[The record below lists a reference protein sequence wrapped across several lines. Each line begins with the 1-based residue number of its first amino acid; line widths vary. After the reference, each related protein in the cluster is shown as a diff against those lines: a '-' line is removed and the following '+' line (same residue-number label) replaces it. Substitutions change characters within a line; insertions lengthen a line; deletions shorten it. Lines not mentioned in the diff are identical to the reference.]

1 MKKRYVFYA
10 IIFALGISSV
20 YSQSLLDDENPV
32 DLNAWKNASWKEVSD
47 LLITPISNKVE
58 VKNGKGA
65 ILADGNAELIFPN
78 INQSYLL
85 SFNCK
90 IEPETIA
97 QLALTNENKL
107 SLTKSEFGT
116 IRTNGLEN
124 KPDLNATRA
133 TGLWQNIEISIDKS
147 KNLAG
152 FVTVNF
158 LKVNNLIVLQHV
170 VLPAKDLEKN
180 HLKFELSNGKM
191 AIKNLKILEQS
202 DIKPISLT
210 DLKGEVWED
219 FNWEKISTEGNK
231 SKAKADISALNYDI
245 GQGLS
250 KKNFI
255 AKYNGTLNVDKAGIY
270 NFMLDISGKFML
282 IIDNKIVFP
291 FDENFSDRQLFSK
304 KINLTEG
311 KHAFHLE
318 YLKVWMRPALGLSV
332 SGNGAK
338 LYALNEITSLPEIK
352 NYGNIKLNPNGR
364 TEVIRG
370 FYMHNGLKNTTALAA
385 GFPSGVNYTID
396 VEKGS
401 LLTIWKGNFTD
412 MTEMWYERGEP
423 QTFKAE
429 GMYVNFSGKDLLFD
443 QTNTPIKL
451 NYIGQEM
458 DGDNSPT
465 FEYQTQ
471 QGLILKEQIL
481 PNSDG
486 FKVVLN
492 FNNSSNTKVVLAR
505 GKEIEKV
512 EKGVYKIGDV
522 YVQINEK
529 LKTEIVQIDNESVLL
544 VPSAYVISYN
554 LIW

>member
-1 MKKRYVFYA
+1 MKKRFVFYA
-10 IIFALGISSV
+10 IVFALGISTV

-32 DLNAWKNASWKEVSD
+32 DLNSWKNASWKEVSD

-85 SFNCK
+85 SFDCK
-90 IEPETIA
+90 IEPKTIA
-97 QLALTNENKL
+97 QLALTDENKL

-133 TGLWQNIEISIDKS
+133 TGLWQSIEISVDKS

-152 FVTVNF
+152 FITVNF

-231 SKAKADISALNYDI
+231 SIAKADISALNYDI

-255 AKYNGTLNVDKAGIY
+255 AKYNGILNVDKAGIY

-282 IIDNKIVFP
+282 MIDNKIVFS
-291 FDENFSDRQLFSK
+291 F
-304 KINLTEG
+304 
-311 KHAFHLE
+311 
-318 YLKVWMRPALGLSV
+318 
-332 SGNGAK
+332 
-338 LYALNEITSLPEIK
+338 
-352 NYGNIKLNPNGR
+352 
-364 TEVIRG
+364 
-370 FYMHNGLKNTTALAA
+370 
-385 GFPSGVNYTID
+385 
-396 VEKGS
+396 
-401 LLTIWKGNFTD
+401 
-412 MTEMWYERGEP
+412 
-423 QTFKAE
+423 
-429 GMYVNFSGKDLLFD
+429 
-443 QTNTPIKL
+443 
-451 NYIGQEM
+451 
-458 DGDNSPT
+458 
-465 FEYQTQ
+465 
-471 QGLILKEQIL
+471 
-481 PNSDG
+481 
-486 FKVVLN
+486 
-492 FNNSSNTKVVLAR
+492 
-505 GKEIEKV
+505 
-512 EKGVYKIGDV
+512 
-522 YVQINEK
+522 
-529 LKTEIVQIDNESVLL
+529 
-544 VPSAYVISYN
+544 
-554 LIW
+554 